1 MAVADRLRSLWAFI
15 TVIPGPRMGFI
26 RFIVVATIAAA
37 VSVAASGCAAE
48 DQAASAAGGAS
59 GRGGGGGRG
68 GAGGVVPV
76 TVAPVINK
84 AMPIEISVIGTAE
97 AFSNVGIRS
106 QITGQLEKVNFTE
119 GDDVQQ
125 GQVLFTLDRRPLE
138 LALREAQ
145 ANLERDTA
153 RAENAALMTK
163 RYEDLAKRGIAPR
176 EQLDTSRAD
185 LAALTAT
192 VSADKAALENASVQL
207 DYATIK
213 APISGRTG
221 ALAVHEGNL
230 VRANDQTPLVTI
242 NQIMPMSVSF
252 AVPEARLSELKRYLA
267 GGTLNVKATPPND
280 EGPAALGKIAFVDN
294 AVDETTGTIRVK
306 GTFPN
311 TDRRLWPGQYVNVVV
326 TLTTDPKAI
335 VVPSIAVQNGQQ
347 GTYVF
352 VVKQDQTVEM
362 RPVTV
367 QRVSASETVLAGG
380 GVQPGDTVV
389 TDGHLR
395 LVPGSHISVKGDS
408 NQQANQGPPQDDRK
422 GAP

>member
-1 MAVADRLRSLWAFI
+1 
-15 TVIPGPRMGFI
+15 
-26 RFIVVATIAAA
+26 
-37 VSVAASGCAAE
+37 
-48 DQAASAAGGAS
+48 
-59 GRGGGGGRG
+59 
-68 GAGGVVPV
+68 
-76 TVAPVINK
+76 
-84 AMPIEISVIGTAE
+84 MPIEISVIGTAE

-106 QITGQLEKVNFTE
+106 QITGLLEKVNFTE

-145 ANLERDTA
+145 ANLERDMA

-185 LAALTAT
+185 MAALNAT
-192 VSADKAALENASVQL
+192 VSADQAAVENATVQL

-230 VRANDQTPLVTI
+230 VRANDQTALVTI

-252 AVPEARLSELKRYLA
+252 SVPESRLSELKRYLA
-267 GGTLNVKATPPND
+267 LGALAVKATPPND
-280 EGPAALGKIAFVDN
+280 EGPAAVGRIAFIDN
-294 AVDETTGTIRVK
+294 AVDENSGTIRVK
-306 GTFPN
+306 GTFAN

-335 VVPSIAVQNGQQ
+335 VVPSVAVQNGQQ
-347 GTYVF
+347 GTFVF
-352 VVKQDQTVEM
+352 VVKPDQTVEM

-367 QRVSASETVLAGG
+367 QRVSASETVLASG

-395 LVPGSHISVKGDS
+395 LVPGSRISVKGDS
-408 NQQANQGPPQDDRK
+408 NQQANQTQPQDDRK

>member
-1 MAVADRLRSLWAFI
+1 
-15 TVIPGPRMGFI
+15 MGFI
-26 RFIVVATIAAA
+26 RLIVVATIATV

-48 DQAASAAGGAS
+48 DTAASAGGGAS
-59 GRGGGGGRG
+59 GRGGGRG
-68 GAGGVVPV
+68 GSGGAVPV
-76 TVAPVINK
+76 TVAPVITK
-84 AMPIEISVIGTAE
+84 PMPIEISVIGTAE
-97 AFSNVGIRS
+97 AFSNVAIRS

-145 ANLERDTA
+145 ANLERDSA

-185 LAALTAT
+185 MAALNAT
-192 VSADKAALENASVQL
+192 VSADKAAVENATVQL

-221 ALAVHEGNL
+221 ALMVHEGNL

-252 AVPEARLSELKRYLA
+252 AVPEARLSELKRYLS
-267 GGTLNVKATPPND
+267 GGSLTVKATPPND
-280 EGPAALGKIAFVDN
+280 EGPAAVGKIAFVDN
-294 AVDETTGTIRVK
+294 AVDENTGTIRVK

-311 TDRRLWPGQYVNVVV
+311 TDRRLWPGQFVNVVV

-335 VVPSIAVQNGQQ
+335 VVPSVAVQNGQQ
-347 GTYVF
+347 GPYVF

-367 QRVSASETVLAGG
+367 DRVSSLETVLAS

-395 LVPGSHISVKGDS
+395 LVPGSHISVKGDT
-408 NQQANQGPPQDDRK
+408 NQQANQGQPQDDRK
-422 GAP
+422 SAP

>member
-1 MAVADRLRSLWAFI
+1 
-15 TVIPGPRMGFI
+15 MGFI
-26 RFIVVATIAAA
+26 RFVIVTAVA
-37 VSVAASGCAAE
+37 VSVSLAASGCAAE
-48 DQAASAAGGAS
+48 DQSPAPSA
-59 GRGGGGGRG
+59 GGGRG
-68 GAGGVVPV
+68 AAAVPV
-76 TVAPVINK
+76 TVAPVVTRE
-84 AMPIEISVIGTAE
+84 MPIEISVIGTAE

-106 QITGQLEKVNFTE
+106 QITGQLQSVNFTE

-153 RAENAALMTK
+153 RAENAAVMAK
-163 RYEDLAKRGIAPR
+163 RYEDLAKRGIATR
-176 EQLDTSRAD
+176 EQVDTSRSD
-185 LAALTAT
+185 VNALNAT
-192 VSADKAALENASVQL
+192 VSADKAAVENATVQL

-221 ALAVHEGNL
+221 ALMVHEGNL
-230 VRANDQTPLVTI
+230 VRANDTTPLVTI
-242 NQIMPMSVSF
+242 NQIMPISVAFSI
-252 AVPEARLSELKRYLA
+252 PEARLSDLKRYMA
-267 GGTLNVKATPPND
+267 GGSLKVTATHPND
-280 EGPAALGKIAFVDN
+280 EGPGAVGRIAFVDN
-294 AVDETTGTIRVK
+294 AVDENTGTIRIK

-311 TDRRLWPGQYVNVVV
+311 ADRQLWPGQFVNVVV

-335 VVPSIAVQNGQQ
+335 VVPSVAVQTGQQ
-347 GTYVF
+347 GTFVF

-367 QRVSASETVLAGG
+367 GRTNGTDTVLSG

-395 LVPGSHISVKGDS
+395 LVPGSRISVKGES
-408 NQQANQGPPQDDRK
+408 QQADQK
-422 GAP
+422 VAP